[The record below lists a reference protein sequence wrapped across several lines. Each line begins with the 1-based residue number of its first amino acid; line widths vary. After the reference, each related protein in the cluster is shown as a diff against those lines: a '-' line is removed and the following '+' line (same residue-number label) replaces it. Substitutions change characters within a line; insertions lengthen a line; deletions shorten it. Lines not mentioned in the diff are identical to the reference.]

1 VDMAKNAQAV
11 AADSGLWQGILDD
24 FDLMETAETADGMAG
39 VAAKVG
45 SDAAQGLI
53 ESNAD
58 KVDLSVSASVG
69 SSFTALFS
77 IIKLIRTLYQGF
89 KD

>member
-1 VDMAKNAQAV
+1 
-11 AADSGLWQGILDD
+11 
-24 FDLMETAETADGMAG
+24 MAG

-45 SDAAQGLI
+45 SDAAHGLI
-53 ESNAD
+53 ESNDD